1 MKNILYPLL
10 TLLIISCGSKE
21 TTVEDAIASND
32 LKVIREKK
40 NEISTKYENLRNELE
55 KLEKAI
61 AKIDPN
67 KKIPLVTAYTV
78 KDTTFNHFVEI
89 QGSVQTREN
98 LVLTPEYSGLLSRI
112 YVKEGQY
119 VNKGQTLA
127 RIDDGGLSQQLS
139 QLEIQ
144 AQLAKTTFE
153 RQERLWNQKIGSEIQ
168 YLQAKS
174 GYETQQAAVNQLKS
188 NLAKTTIRAPFSGV
202 IDEIITE
209 QGSVVAPGQTPI
221 LRIVSLKNMYVEAS
235 VPERYI
241 GSITKGTSVDVTI
254 PVIGKTITAKVKQTS
269 SYINPSN
276 RTYMIEVPVP
286 NKEKN
291 IKPNLTA
298 RLRINDYTSDDA
310 LLIPQNLISE
320 NAEGE
325 QYVYVIENK
334 NGKQIAAQK
343 TISTGKIQ
351 NNLVEITEGITANS
365 KIVQEGAR
373 SVKNNQEVKILN

>member
-10 TLLIISCGSKE
+10 SLLIISCGSKE
-21 TTVEDAIASND
+21 TSVEDAIASND

-40 NEISTKYENLRNELE
+40 NEISTEYENLRNELA
-55 KLEKAI
+55 KLENAI
-61 AKIDPN
+61 ARIDPN

-78 KDTTFNHFVEI
+78 NDTTFNHFVEI
-89 QGSVQTREN
+89 QGSVQTKEN

-119 VNKGQTLA
+119 VKRGQTLA

-174 GYETQQAAVNQLKS
+174 AYESQQAAVNQLKS
-188 NLAKTTIRAPFSGV
+188 SLSKTTIRAPFSGI
-202 IDEIITE
+202 IDEIMTE

-221 LRIVSLKNMYVEAS
+221 LRIVSLNNMYVEAN

-241 GSITKGTSVDVTI
+241 SSIKTGTSVDVDI
-254 PVIGKTITAKVKQTS
+254 PVIGKTIPAKVRQTS

-276 RTYMIEVPVP
+276 RTYMIEVAIP

-298 RLRINDYTSDDA
+298 RLRINDYTSDKA

-320 NAEGE
+320 NADGD
-325 QYVYVIENK
+325 QYVYVIEDN
-334 NGKQIAAQK
+334 NGKQVAVQK
-343 TISTGKIQ
+343 TITTGKTQ
-351 NNLVEITEGITANS
+351 NNLVEVSEGITANS